1 VKLSVSSIW
10 SGLPEAIATELLAEA
25 TQVSLKAGSVLFE
38 AGEEGHGCYRLEKG
52 ALKVILTSAQGDQR
66 ILTLLTPSAVV
77 GDLSMIDG
85 LPRSASVVAVSD
97 CQLQFISRAAFR
109 QCAAR
114 HPEIY
119 RYLTDL
125 LAARLRETDDT
136 IAALAFLS
144 VRGRVAR
151 ALLELAEGL
160 GSSTGSGE
168 IVIPRLLSQKEL
180 AAMAGVARENVSRI
194 ISEWKRRK
202 FLSLSGQSLK
212 IHDKAKLEEEINW

>member
-1 VKLSVSSIW
+1 MKLSVSSMW
-10 SGLPEAIATELLAEA
+10 SGLPEPIAADLFSPAAEI
-25 TQVSLKAGSVLFE
+25 SLKAGSILFE
-38 AGEEGHGCYRLEKG
+38 AGDEGDGCYRLEKG
-52 ALKVILTSAQGDQR
+52 ALKVILTSAQGEER
-66 ILTLLTPSAVV
+66 ILTILTPGAVV

-85 LPRSASVVAVSD
+85 LPRSASVIAVSD
-97 CQLQFISRAAFR
+97 CNLRYVSRAAFA

-125 LAARLRETDDT
+125 LAARLRETDET

-151 ALLELAEGL
+151 ALLDLAEGL
-160 GSSTGSGE
+160 GHTTRSGE

-180 AAMAGVARENVSRI
+180 AAMAGVARENVNRVI
-194 ISEWKRRK
+194 GEWKRRK
-202 FLSLSGQSLK
+202 YLSLSDQSLK
-212 IHDKAKLEEEINW
+212 IHDRTKLEEEMN